1 MATHIL
7 DLALLKQSSPSSL
20 ASLCSKRLLCPG
32 NAPGPHIWQS
42 FLTPLHLR
50 HTPCLSHERILSAPP
65 PRESDFS
72 LPVHV
77 TSLFPW
83 GCPRACP
90 VLILPGLSCTQQP
103 AGQTPC
109 SAQTLCN
116 SISFRLKFKVLIIK
130 AHEAL
135 LDLPGLPL
143 TSTSTAIPLA
153 LVSSVASPA

>member
-1 MATHIL
+1 M
-7 DLALLKQSSPSSL
+7 
-20 ASLCSKRLLCPG
+20 
-32 NAPGPHIWQS
+32 
-42 FLTPLHLR
+42 
-50 HTPCLSHERILSAPP
+50 
-65 PRESDFS
+65 
-72 LPVHV
+72 
-77 TSLFPW
+77 
-83 GCPRACP
+83 
-90 VLILPGLSCTQQP
+90 LILPGLSCTQQP